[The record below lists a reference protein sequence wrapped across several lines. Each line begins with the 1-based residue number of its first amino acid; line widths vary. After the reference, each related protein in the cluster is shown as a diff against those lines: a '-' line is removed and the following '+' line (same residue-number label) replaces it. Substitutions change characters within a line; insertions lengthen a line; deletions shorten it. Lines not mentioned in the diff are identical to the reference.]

1 MMAKFIGL
9 LLKCRLNTTVKITKL
24 PTTHGTTTMVGL
36 GSNVNIDV
44 NDVTDLP
51 ESPFPPPGSHWS
63 RAAACPE
70 QACGSC

>member
-1 MMAKFIGL
+1 M
-9 LLKCRLNTTVKITKL
+9 KILKL
-24 PTTHGTTTMVGL
+24 PTTNNGIIMVGL
-36 GSNVNIDV
+36 CSKVNIDV